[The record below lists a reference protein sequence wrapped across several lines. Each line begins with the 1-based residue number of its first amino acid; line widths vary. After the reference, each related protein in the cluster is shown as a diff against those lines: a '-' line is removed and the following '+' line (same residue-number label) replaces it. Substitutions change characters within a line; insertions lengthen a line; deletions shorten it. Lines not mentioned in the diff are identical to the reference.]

1 MSERSQFAARKW
13 YFSKEEIENSPS
25 RKDGIDPK
33 SESQLRKLYC
43 SFLHEIGVKLKVPQ
57 LTIAS
62 AMVLCHQF
70 FMRQSLAKNDWQTV
84 ATACIFLACK
94 AEETPRFLNDV
105 VVVAYEMMSKGDPS
119 ASRRIRQRDAVF
131 DKQKELILVGERLL
145 LSTIAFELDIQ
156 LPYKLLVAA
165 LRRLGVLPDLA
176 KVAWN
181 FLNDWLRTTLCLQYE
196 PHYIAAGSLYLAA
209 EYQNVKLRTE
219 KGRVWWQEFD
229 VSLKVLE
236 EVVEEMHRLLGRK
249 KAFPSKD
256 RLIQSKAVAQK
267 PLESCSQS
275 CISSS
280 ESVANCHSSCG
291 NLVEERGSTKEYSAS
306 NHSQYLVAGHNC
318 TMVKNDFPCRT
329 SDSGTAS
336 SVVEEGDCEVHP
348 KTMDSD
354 QSSRSK
360 VFFGQEKTVT
370 IDIIRI
376 RETLKRRKSDGVVKK
391 SVEAII
397 AAEVDGEAWIESELE
412 NGIEMGNEASMKKQK
427 VV

>member
-1 MSERSQFAARKW
+1 MSEGSQFAARKW

-25 RKDGIDPK
+25 RKDGVDPK

-105 VVVAYEMMSKGDPS
+105 VVVAYEMMNKGDPS
-119 ASRRIRQRDAVF
+119 ASRRIRQRDAVL

-229 VSLKVLE
+229 VSVKLLE

-256 RLIQSKAVAQK
+256 RLIQSKVVAQK
-267 PLESCSQS
+267 PLESSSQS

-280 ESVANCHSSCG
+280 ESVADCHSSRG
-291 NLVEERGSTKEYSAS
+291 NLVEERGSTKEYSVP
-306 NHSQYLVAGHNC
+306 NHSQNLVAGDNC
-318 TMVKNDFPCRT
+318 TMVKNDLPCRT

-360 VFFGQEKTVT
+360 VFSGQEKTIT

-397 AAEVDGEAWIESELE
+397 AAEVDSEAWIESELE
-412 NGIEMGNEASMKKQK
+412 NGIDMGNEASMKKQK
-427 VV
+427 LV